1 MMKTPRCLG
10 LIFCSSVLIIK
21 PAANAQADPVRVAV
35 ANLTQDV
42 NAIAQQYKALA
53 LDLEQVRRE
62 NAQLRQQLA
71 SDRAGREI
79 QQQLSSALEALRR
92 EYRVADAQQ
101 KNQIIAEVSR
111 QIDALGQQTEQAI
124 RSVANTVNT
133 QAEVNAA
140 VSFSN
145 DYPQSGITYTVRS
158 GDTLSGIA
166 RKHASTTKYIQHANE
181 IVNPARDLKVG
192 QIIFIP
198 IQE

>member
-1 MMKTPRCLG
+1 MKTPWCLG
-10 LIFCSSVLIIK
+10 LILCSSVLIIK

-71 SDRAGREI
+71 SDLSDREI

-101 KNQIIAEVSR
+101 KNEIIAEVSR
-111 QIDALGQQTEQAI
+111 HIDALGQQTEQVI
-124 RSVANTVNT
+124 RSVANTVKT
-133 QAEVNAA
+133 QAEVNAV